1 MENYKSR
8 HLELIIFFLFFCN
21 LFFGH
26 GFQILTF
33 FNLPINYIF
42 LIVLVLFSFNH
53 QTFNILKI
61 KKIHSIIFL
70 YLALNFLRL
79 ILNIQEFGPIALRD
93 ATYSIDMLFLIASL
107 YIFSLNNIFDKF
119 KNLIKICFFTVLL
132 FIIFWIFR
140 DFVEKFSPTITS
152 ITGQTSS
159 LFFNWSTIPL
169 YLIWFS
175 FYKIIFNDDKIK
187 VSSLIILIFFILF
200 SLIVFQRRFIYLCLI
215 ILFLVSFFFKKK
227 ETIQILVFFLL
238 GIMIIPILNY
248 LGISLEG
255 KIGKVSNIFFFID
268 HLASSLPGYVDNDTQ
283 FAATSGTAEKRLEF
297 IYYVLQKQFSN
308 VFLFLFGTG
317 FGQPLVDFIAT
328 GGITVREPHN
338 MYLTIF
344 ARSGFVGFILFMI
357 INIKLIYLWL
367 ETYHLIKDK
376 KKSPYYQLLIFSG
389 IYFIFIYVMGLTD
402 STLSNNYYSIIFYIL
417 WGMIISINQLYSKKN
432 ENHTNS

>member
-1 MENYKSR
+1 MQNYKSR

-53 QTFNILKI
+53 QTFNILKK
-61 KKIHSIIFL
+61 KKIHSIIFIF
-70 YLALNFLRL
+70 LALNFLRL

-93 ATYSIDMLFLIASL
+93 ATYSIDILFLIASL

-119 KNLIKICFFTVLL
+119 KNLIKICFFTVIL

-152 ITGQTSS
+152 VTGQTAS
-159 LFFNWSTIPL
+159 LFFNWSTIAL

-187 VSSLIILIFFILF
+187 FLSLIILIFFILF

-215 ILFLVSFFFKKK
+215 ALFLVSFFIKKK
-227 ETIQILVFFLL
+227 ESVQILVFFLI

-248 LGISLEG
+248 LGISFEG

-268 HLASSLPGYVDNDTQ
+268 HLASSIPGYVGDENE
-283 FAATSGTAEKRLEF
+283 FLVSSGTAQTRIEF
-297 IYYVLQKQFSN
+297 INYVLQKQFSSL
-308 VFLFLFGTG
+308 FLFLFGSG

-328 GGITVREPHN
+328 GGIKVREPHN

-344 ARSGFVGFILFMI
+344 ARSGFIGFVLFII
-357 INIKLIYLWL
+357 INIKLIYLWF
-367 ETYHLIKDK
+367 ETYHYIKDE
-376 KKSPYYQLLIFSG
+376 KKSSHYQLLIFSG
-389 IYFIFIYVMGLTD
+389 IYFIFIYVTGLTD
-402 STLSNNYYSIIFYIL
+402 SSLSNNYLSIIFNIL
-417 WGMIISINQLYSKKN
+417 WGLIISINHQYTKKD
-432 ENHTNS
+432 ENFTNS